1 VINSNETEQS
11 TRIIGTLAVT
21 PAPDLAKEAENDFIN
36 ATLAKMQSDSDGI
49 DILLEMVKKNKLDP
63 WNIDVVQLADQYFAK
78 TVELRINNLH
88 VTSRVIL
95 FACILLRFKSDILEG
110 LDPFNQVEEEEENLE
125 ADYDNPEYEDNVIPF
140 NTPSLNEVIQRRTSV
155 RLNRKRNVTLKD
167 LIKHLEFY
175 EALDKKRAVKNAFER
190 AKRRSSSYEDFTPED
205 IIEMAHSSETD
216 RDVDTIRTVLTK
228 IFTTEEKIEMQ
239 ELNSTGLDKISIYLA
254 LLFLTAD
261 DRIDLEQEEFYSDL
275 YIVPS
280 KNLSQEDLG
289 ATNES

>member
-1 VINSNETEQS
+1 MINSVETEKS
-11 TRIIGTLAVT
+11 TRIIGTLAIQ
-21 PAPDLAKEAENDFIN
+21 PDNLEKETDNDFIN
-36 ATLAKMQSDSDGI
+36 LTLAKMQADNSDGI

-63 WNIDVVQLADQYFAK
+63 WNIDVVELADQYFAK

-95 FACILLRFKSDILEG
+95 FACILLRLKSDILEG
-110 LDPFNQVEEEEENLE
+110 LDPFATDDIIDEFEPGYN
-125 ADYDNPEYEDNVIPF
+125 DPEFEDNVIPF
-140 NTPSLNEVIQRRTSV
+140 NAPSLKEVIQRRTSV

-175 EALDKKRAVKNAFER
+175 EALDKKRAVKNALDR
-190 AKRRSSSYEDFTPED
+190 AKNRANSYADFTAED
-205 IIEMAHSSETD
+205 IVEMAHSNEVD

-228 IFTTEEKIEMQ
+228 LFTTEERIEMT

-261 DRIDLEQEEFYSDL
+261 DRIDLQQEEFYSDI
-275 YIVPS
+275 YVVPS
-280 KNLSQEDLG
+280 KNLMPEEQG
-289 ATNES
+289 AI

>member
-1 VINSNETEQS
+1 MINSTETQP
-11 TRIIGTLAVT
+11 TRIIGTLAIT
-21 PAPDLAKEAENDFIN
+21 PAADVSAEAENDFIN

-63 WNIDVVQLADQYFAK
+63 WNIDIVQLADQYFAK

-95 FACILLRFKSDILEG
+95 FACILLRLKSDILEG
-110 LDPFNQVEEEEENLE
+110 LDPFAQIEEEDNFE

-140 NTPSLNEVIQRRTSV
+140 NAPSFSEVIQRRTSV

-175 EALDKKRAVKNAFER
+175 EELDRKRSIKNKFER
-190 AKRRSSSYEDFTPED
+190 AKRRHSEFADFTPDD
-205 IIEMAHSSETD
+205 IIEMAHSGEME
-216 RDVDTIRTVLTK
+216 RDVDTIREVLTK
-228 IFTTEEKIEMQ
+228 IFTTEEKIEMT

-275 YIVPS
+275 YVVPS
-280 KNLSQEDLG
+280 KNLLPEEIGVQ
-289 ATNES
+289 A

>member
-1 VINSNETEQS
+1 MINSAETEQS
-11 TRIIGTLAVT
+11 TRIIGTLAIQPNDPV
-21 PAPDLAKEAENDFIN
+21 KEAENDFIN
-36 ATLAKMQSDSDGI
+36 ETLAKMQSESDGI

-63 WNIDVVQLADQYFAK
+63 WNIDIVQLADQYFAK

-95 FACILLRFKSDILEG
+95 FACILLRLKSDILEG
-110 LDPFNQVEEEEENLE
+110 LDPFAQVPEEEPFEPVYEEF
-125 ADYDNPEYEDNVIPF
+125 EDNVIPF
-140 NTPSLNEVIQRRTSV
+140 NAPSLKEVIQRRTSV
-155 RLNRKRNVTLKD
+155 RLNRKRNVTLND

-175 EALDKKRAVKNAFER
+175 EALDKKRAVTTALER
-190 AKRRSSSYEDFTPED
+190 AKRRKSSYADFTAED

-216 RDVDTIRTVLTK
+216 RDVDTIRSVLTK
-228 IFTTEEKIEMQ
+228 IFTTQEKIEMN

-261 DRIDLEQEEFYSDL
+261 DRVDLQQDEFYSDL

-280 KNLSQEDLG
+280 NNLNSDDLG
-289 ATNES
+289 VIL

>member
-1 VINSNETEQS
+1 MINTIETQRS
-11 TRIIGTLAVT
+11 KRIIGTLAIQ
-21 PAPDLAKEAENDFIN
+21 PNIEAEVENDFIN
-36 ATLAKMQSDSDGI
+36 QTLAKMQSDSDGI

-95 FACILLRFKSDILEG
+95 FACILLRLKSDILEG
-110 LDPFNQVEEEEENLE
+110 LDPFAQLEEVEDFE
-125 ADYDNPEYEDNVIPF
+125 ADYDNPEFEDNVVPF
-140 NTPSLNEVIQRRTSV
+140 NAPSLDEVIQRRTSV
-155 RLNRKRNVTLKD
+155 RLNRKRNVTLND

-175 EALDKKRAVKNAFER
+175 EALDKKRAVKNAVER
-190 AKRRSSSYEDFTPED
+190 AKRRTSSYADFTAED

-216 RDVDTIRTVLTK
+216 RDVDTIRDVLTRL
-228 IFTTEEKIEMQ
+228 FTTEEKIEMK
-239 ELNSTGLDKISIYLA
+239 ELATTGLDKISIYLA

-275 YIVPS
+275 YVVPS
-280 KNLSQEDLG
+280 KNLMPEEVG
-289 ATNES
+289 AV

>member
-1 VINSNETEQS
+1 MINNIETQQS
-11 TRIIGTLAVT
+11 TRIIGTLAIQPT
-21 PAPDLAKEAENDFIN
+21 NIEAEVENDFIN
-36 ATLAKMQSDSDGI
+36 ETLAKMQGDSDGI

-95 FACILLRFKSDILEG
+95 FACILLRLKSDILDG
-110 LDPFNQVEEEEENLE
+110 LDPFAQIEEVEDFE
-125 ADYDNPEYEDNVIPF
+125 ADYDNPEFEDNVVPF
-140 NTPSLNEVIQRRTSV
+140 NAPSLDEVIQRRTSV

-175 EALDKKRAVKNAFER
+175 EALDKKRSVKNAFER
-190 AKRRSSSYEDFTPED
+190 AKRRNSAYADFTPED
-205 IIEMAHSSETD
+205 IIEMAHSTETD
-216 RDVDTIRTVLTK
+216 RDVDTIRDVLTK
-228 IFTTEEKIEMQ
+228 LFTTEEKIEMN

-275 YIVPS
+275 YVVPS
-280 KNLSQEDLG
+280 KNLMPEEQG
-289 ATNES
+289 AI

>member
-1 VINSNETEQS
+1 MINSMETEQS
-11 TRIIGTLAVT
+11 TRIIGTLAIQPNDPV
-21 PAPDLAKEAENDFIN
+21 KEAENDFIN
-36 ATLAKMQSDSDGI
+36 ETLAKMQSESDGI

-95 FACILLRFKSDILEG
+95 FACILLRLKSDILEG
-110 LDPFNQVEEEEENLE
+110 LDPFAQIEEEEPFE
-125 ADYDNPEYEDNVIPF
+125 PEYEEFEDNVIPF
-140 NTPSLNEVIQRRTSV
+140 NAPSLKEVIQRRTSV
-155 RLNRKRNVTLKD
+155 RLNRKRNVTLND

-175 EALDKKRAVKNAFER
+175 EALDKKRAVTTALER
-190 AKRRSSSYEDFTPED
+190 AKRRKSSYADFTAED

-216 RDVDTIRTVLTK
+216 RDVDTIRSVLTK
-228 IFTTEEKIEMQ
+228 IFTTQEKIEMN

-261 DRIDLEQEEFYSDL
+261 DRVDLQQDEFYSDL

-280 KNLSQEDLG
+280 NNLNSDDLG
-289 ATNES
+289 VIL

>member
-1 VINSNETEQS
+1 MINNIETQQS
-11 TRIIGTLAVT
+11 TRIIGTLAIQPT
-21 PAPDLAKEAENDFIN
+21 NIEAEVENDFIN
-36 ATLAKMQSDSDGI
+36 ETLAKMQGDSDGI

-95 FACILLRFKSDILEG
+95 FACILLRLKSDILDG
-110 LDPFNQVEEEEENLE
+110 LDPFAQIEEVEDFE
-125 ADYDNPEYEDNVIPF
+125 ADYDSPEFEDNVVPF
-140 NTPSLNEVIQRRTSV
+140 NAPSLDEVIQRRTSV

-175 EALDKKRAVKNAFER
+175 EALDKKRSVKNAFER
-190 AKRRSSSYEDFTPED
+190 AKRRNSAYADFTPED
-205 IIEMAHSSETD
+205 IIEMAHSTETD
-216 RDVDTIRTVLTK
+216 RDVDTIREVLTK
-228 IFTTEEKIEMQ
+228 LFTTEEKIEMN

-275 YIVPS
+275 YVVPS
-280 KNLSQEDLG
+280 KNLMPEEQG
-289 ATNES
+289 AI

>member
-1 VINSNETEQS
+1 METEQS
-11 TRIIGTLAVT
+11 TRIIGTLAIQ
-21 PAPDLAKEAENDFIN
+21 PNDPAKEAENDFIN
-36 ATLAKMQSDSDGI
+36 ETLAKMQSESDGI

-95 FACILLRFKSDILEG
+95 FACILLRLKSDILEG
-110 LDPFNQVEEEEENLE
+110 LDPFAQVQEEEIFE
-125 ADYDNPEYEDNVIPF
+125 PEYEEFEDNVIPF
-140 NTPSLNEVIQRRTSV
+140 NAPSLKEVIQRRTSV
-155 RLNRKRNVTLKD
+155 RLNRKRNVTLND

-175 EALDKKRAVKNAFER
+175 EALDKKRAVTTALER
-190 AKRRSSSYEDFTPED
+190 AKRRKSSYADFTAED

-216 RDVDTIRTVLTK
+216 RDVDTIRSVLTK
-228 IFTTEEKIEMQ
+228 IFTTQEKIEMN

-261 DRIDLEQEEFYSDL
+261 DRVDLQQDEFYSDL

-280 KNLSQEDLG
+280 NNLNSDDLG
-289 ATNES
+289 VIL

>member
-1 VINSNETEQS
+1 MAI
-11 TRIIGTLAVT
+11 A

-95 FACILLRFKSDILEG
+95 FACILLRLKSDILEG
-110 LDPFNQVEEEEENLE
+110 LDPFAQIEEEENFE
-125 ADYDNPEYEDNVIPF
+125 ADYADPAYEDNVIPF
-140 NTPSLNEVIQRRTSV
+140 NAPSLNEVIQRRTSV

-175 EALDKKRAVKNAFER
+175 EELDKKRSLKNRFER
-190 AKRRSSSYEDFTPED
+190 AKRRHSEYEDFTPED
-205 IIEMAHSSETD
+205 IIEMAHSGEME
-216 RDVDTIRTVLTK
+216 RDVDTIREVLTK
-228 IFTTEEKIEMQ
+228 IFTTEEKVEMA
-239 ELNSTGLDKISIYLA
+239 ELNSTGLDKVSIYLA

-261 DRIDLEQEEFYSDL
+261 DRIDLEQKEFYSDL
-275 YIVPS
+275 YVVPS
-280 KNLSQEDLG
+280 KNLQTAEVQ
-289 ATNES
+289 A

>member
-1 VINSNETEQS
+1 MAI
-11 TRIIGTLAVT
+11 A

-95 FACILLRFKSDILEG
+95 FACILLRLKSDILEG
-110 LDPFNQVEEEEENLE
+110 LDPFSQIEEEENFE
-125 ADYDNPEYEDNVIPF
+125 ADYANPEYEDNVIPF
-140 NTPSLNEVIQRRTSV
+140 NAPSLNEVIQRRTSV

-175 EALDKKRAVKNAFER
+175 EELDKKRSLKNRFER
-190 AKRRSSSYEDFTPED
+190 AKRRHSEYEDFTPED
-205 IIEMAHSSETD
+205 IIEMAHSGEME
-216 RDVDTIRTVLTK
+216 RDVDTIREVLTK
-228 IFTTEEKIEMQ
+228 IFTTEEKVEMA
-239 ELNSTGLDKISIYLA
+239 ELNSTGLDKVSIYLA

-261 DRIDLEQEEFYSDL
+261 DRIDLEQKEFYSDL
-275 YIVPS
+275 YVVPS
-280 KNLSQEDLG
+280 KNLQPAEVQ
-289 ATNES
+289 A

>member
-1 VINSNETEQS
+1 MINSVETEKS
-11 TRIIGTLAVT
+11 TRIIGTLAIQ
-21 PAPDLAKEAENDFIN
+21 PDNLEKETDNDFIN
-36 ATLAKMQSDSDGI
+36 LTLAKMQADNSDGI

-63 WNIDVVQLADQYFAK
+63 WNIDVVELADQYFAK

-95 FACILLRFKSDILEG
+95 FACILLRLKSDILEG
-110 LDPFNQVEEEEENLE
+110 LDPFATDEIIDEFE
-125 ADYDNPEYEDNVIPF
+125 AGYNDPEFEDNVIPF
-140 NTPSLNEVIQRRTSV
+140 NAPSLKEVIQRRTSV

-175 EALDKKRAVKNAFER
+175 EALDKKRAVKNALER
-190 AKRRSSSYEDFTPED
+190 AKNRTNSYADFTAED
-205 IIEMAHSSETD
+205 IVEMAHSNEVD

-228 IFTTEEKIEMQ
+228 IFTTEERIEMG

-261 DRIDLEQEEFYSDL
+261 DRIDLQQEEFYSDI
-275 YIVPS
+275 YVVPS
-280 KNLSQEDLG
+280 KNLMPEEQG
-289 ATNES
+289 AI

>member
-1 VINSNETEQS
+1 MINSTETQS

-21 PAPDLAKEAENDFIN
+21 PAPNLEKEAENDFIN

-78 TVELRINNLH
+78 TIELRINNLH

-95 FACILLRFKSDILEG
+95 FACILLRLKSDILEG
-110 LDPFNQVEEEEENLE
+110 LDPFAQVEEEENFE
-125 ADYDNPEYEDNVIPF
+125 ADYADPEYEDNVIPF
-140 NTPSLNEVIQRRTSV
+140 NAPSLNEVIQRRTSV

-175 EALDKKRAVKNAFER
+175 EALDKKRSIKNSFER
-190 AKRRSSSYEDFTPED
+190 AKRRHSEFEDFTPED
-205 IIEMAHSSETD
+205 IIEMAHSGEME
-216 RDVDTIRTVLTK
+216 RNVDTIREVLTK
-228 IFTTEEKIEMQ
+228 IFTTEEKIEMS
-239 ELNSTGLDKISIYLA
+239 ELQSTGLNKLSIYLA

-261 DRIDLEQEEFYSDL
+261 DRIDLEQEEFYSEV
-275 YIVPS
+275 YVVQS
-280 KNLSQEDLG
+280 KSNTEEAVEVQ
-289 ATNES
+289 A

>member
-1 VINSNETEQS
+1 MINSVETEKS
-11 TRIIGTLAVT
+11 TRIIGTLAIQ
-21 PAPDLAKEAENDFIN
+21 PDNLEKETDNDFIN
-36 ATLAKMQSDSDGI
+36 LTLAKMQADNSDGI

-63 WNIDVVQLADQYFAK
+63 WNIDVVELADQYFAK

-95 FACILLRFKSDILEG
+95 FACILLRLKSDILEG
-110 LDPFNQVEEEEENLE
+110 LDPFATDEIIDEFE
-125 ADYDNPEYEDNVIPF
+125 ADYDNPEFEDNVIPF
-140 NTPSLNEVIQRRTSV
+140 NAPSLKEVIQRRTSV

-175 EALDKKRAVKNAFER
+175 EALDKKRAVKNALER
-190 AKRRSSSYEDFTPED
+190 AKNRTNSYADFTAED
-205 IIEMAHSSETD
+205 IVEMAHSNEVD

-228 IFTTEEKIEMQ
+228 IFTTEERIEMG

-261 DRIDLEQEEFYSDL
+261 DRIDLQQEEFYSDI
-275 YIVPS
+275 YVVPS
-280 KNLSQEDLG
+280 KNLMPEEQG
-289 ATNES
+289 AI